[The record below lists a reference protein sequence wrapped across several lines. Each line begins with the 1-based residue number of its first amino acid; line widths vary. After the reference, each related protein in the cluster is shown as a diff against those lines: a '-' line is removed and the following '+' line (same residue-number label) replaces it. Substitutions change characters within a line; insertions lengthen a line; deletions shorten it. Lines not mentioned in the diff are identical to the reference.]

1 MFKKLIYEEQEISL
15 ILYFLVY
22 LKHGTEI
29 VEIYNFDNCKEKAIL
44 S

>member
-29 VEIYNFDNCKEKAIL
+29 VEKL
-44 S
+44 L